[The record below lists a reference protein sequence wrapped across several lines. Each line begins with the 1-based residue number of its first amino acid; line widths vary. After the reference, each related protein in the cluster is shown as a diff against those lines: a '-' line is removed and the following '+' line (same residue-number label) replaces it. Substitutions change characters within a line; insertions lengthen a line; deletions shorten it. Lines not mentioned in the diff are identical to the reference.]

1 MTTTIRRRSAAR
13 RRIVLGALVV
23 AAIVLISIDF
33 NSGSKGSPLRKVML
47 EIINPIESAIGTVT
61 RPVGRFVSGI
71 VSGGDL
77 RRENEILREQIEEL
91 TKDQVN
97 QRRLESENRELRR
110 LTNLP
115 AAAEFESVT
124 ARVIG
129 VPVTNSD
136 WSVVVSAG
144 RERGVRDGN
153 PVVSGEG
160 LVGRVTDATA
170 DESKVILLTDPQ
182 MSVGVRTLARRDGSG
197 GGVVGAV
204 SGQASRELKFE
215 LVDADADIRVGDV
228 VVTSGFQGSRFP
240 AGIPVGRVVK
250 AERKSDG
257 LAFDAQVEPFVDAT
271 RRDFV
276 SVLLWTP

>member
-204 SGQASRELKFE
+204 SGQASQELKFE

-250 AERKSDG
+250 SERKNDG
-257 LAFDAQVEPFVDAT
+257 LALDARVEPFVDAT

>member
-13 RRIVLGALVV
+13 RRIVLGAFVV

-77 RRENEILREQIEEL
+77 RRENEVLREQIEEL
-91 TKDQVN
+91 TKNQVN

-115 AAAEFESVT
+115 AATEYESVT
-124 ARVIG
+124 ARIIG

-136 WSVVVSAG
+136 WSVVAAAG
-144 RERGVRDGN
+144 RNQGVRDGN

-170 DESKVILLTDPQ
+170 VESKVILLTDPQ
-182 MSVGVRTLARRDGSG
+182 MSVGVRTLQRRDGTG

-204 SGQASRELKFE
+204 SGQASRVLDFE
-215 LVDADADIRVGDV
+215 LVDAEADIRVGDV

-257 LAFDAQVEPFVDAT
+257 LEFDAQVEPFVDAT

-276 SVLLWTP
+276 SVLLWKP